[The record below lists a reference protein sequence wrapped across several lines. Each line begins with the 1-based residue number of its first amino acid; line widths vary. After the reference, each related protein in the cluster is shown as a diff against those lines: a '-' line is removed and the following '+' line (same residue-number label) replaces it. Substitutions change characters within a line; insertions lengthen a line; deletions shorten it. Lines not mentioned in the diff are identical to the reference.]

1 LRRRLS
7 HSTRRVCF
15 CGEPAA
21 PGPLA
26 QGAAGLRAFSLIE
39 LLVVIAIIAVLAG
52 MLLPALGRAKSR
64 SQSTQC
70 QSQMRQIALALRLYV
85 DDANDEFP
93 RSLHSAF
100 AHGQLP
106 WERAIAPMLG
116 ASTTTWTNLL
126 RGVYH
131 CPADRRSAPWSYGQ
145 NVYFE
150 LNPEA
155 DDYVGRPRSWR
166 RLASIPQPA
175 TTVLHADN
183 ATSADHIMP
192 HFWMSLSDASDVETR
207 RHGGRANFNFVDGH
221 AVLLRLRV
229 TYDPTNRLDQWNPL
243 R

>member
-1 LRRRLS
+1 M
-7 HSTRRVCF
+7 STPSRTIALG
-15 CGEPAA
+15 GEPAA
-21 PGPLA
+21 PGSLA

-39 LLVVIAIIAVLAG
+39 LLVVIALIAMLAG

-70 QSQMRQIALALRLYV
+70 QSQMRQIALAVRLYA
-85 DDANDEFP
+85 DDASDEFP
-93 RSLHSAF
+93 RSVHSAF

-116 ASTTTWTNLL
+116 GSTTTWTNLL

-131 CPADRRSAPWSYGQ
+131 CPADRRTAPWSYGQ

-150 LNPEA
+150 LDEA
-155 DDYVGRPRSWR
+155 DDYVGRPRRWR
-166 RLASIPQPA
+166 RQSSIPQPSS
-175 TTVLHADN
+175 TVLHADN

-192 HFWMSLSDASDVETR
+192 HFWMSLADASDVETR

-221 AVLLRLRV
+221 AVLLRLRE
-229 TYDPTNRLDQWNPL
+229 TYNPTNQLDLWNPL